1 MAEIKEMTIPLRA
14 AWNVPR
20 TRRANRAIAEIR
32 NHVSRHM
39 KKREDEEIWID
50 EAVNHYI
57 WSRGMQKPPR
67 KIRIVCTRE
76 EGFPLTVKLL
86 EE

>member
-1 MAEIKEMTIPLRA
+1 MTEVKEMVIPLRA

-20 TRRANRAIAEIR
+20 TKRANRAMAEIKR
-32 NHVSRHM
+32 HVAQHM
-39 KKREDEEIWID
+39 KIQEDEDILID
-50 EAVNHYI
+50 QAVNEVI

-76 EGFPLTVKLL
+76 EGFPLEVKLA